1 MAKGKY
7 VILLGLVA
15 MMGALTGCRKEK
27 MEIQNYH
34 TDILGENV
42 YIFTPEDEA
51 SAVQETLDHIYSKQE
66 TAQFGDDRY
75 AVFFMPG
82 EYNVSANVG
91 FYTELAGL
99 GVLPTDTKVREV
111 NTYARWLSNP
121 QGLHNATCNFW
132 RSIENIEM
140 QSDTV
145 WAVSQATGMRRV
157 QVDGNLT
164 LHDEYGWASGG
175 FLADSKVVGFVD
187 SGTQQQWLS
196 RNNSYSSWTGQNWN
210 IVMLGDEP
218 GGVPTATWPE
228 ASYTAVGETPIV
240 REKPFLVYDEK
251 DGFGVYVPKWK
262 KDSVSYGWGDD
273 GAGDMADGASD
284 GGAKLRADGG
294 GLEGKIISLDD
305 FYVAK
310 EGVDSAQTLNEAL
323 AEGKNVLFTPGVY
336 ELDEAISVRKS
347 GTILMGIGLATLR
360 SAAGNECVVSEG
372 ADDLIL
378 AGLLFDAG
386 TVESETLVHL
396 GAADGTAKG
405 DGAGAAKGDGIDVAN
420 SDGEGSVESDVRSAK
435 PSLLADVYFRV
446 GGIASDGPCKTK
458 SCIIVDL
465 DNVVGDNLWV
475 WRADHGD
482 NVGWDMNTCE
492 NGIIINGDNVTM
504 YALMV
509 EHFNGYQTMWN
520 GDDGT
525 CIMYQSE
532 VPYDVPDRGHWINP
546 DGKRFGYASFKVADD
561 VSSFSATGLGIY
573 MYNRDNTIPMYC
585 AMEVPDVE
593 GVHVHN
599 AITAY
604 LNGFPGMK
612 CVINEAGDSLLSVG
626 QTAKVLDY
634 ENGQWR

>member
-1 MAKGKY
+1 MTKKRW
-7 VILLGLVA
+7 LFLSGLA
-15 MMGALTGCRKEK
+15 MLAGILTGCGDNK
-27 MEIQNYH
+27 MEIKDH
-34 TDILGENV
+34 HSDIFGQNV
-42 YIFTPEDEA
+42 YIFTPADNA
-51 SAVQETLDHIYSKQE
+51 ANIQDTLDKIYSRQE
-66 TAQFGDDRY
+66 TAQFDDNRY
-75 AVFFMPG
+75 AVYFMPG

-91 FYTELAGL
+91 FYTQLSGL
-99 GVLPTDTKVREV
+99 GVLPTDTKVSSV

-132 RSIENIEM
+132 RGIENIEM

-145 WAVSQATGMRRV
+145 WAVSQATDMRRV

-164 LHDEYGWASGG
+164 LHDNYGWASGG
-175 FLADSKVVGFVD
+175 FLADSRVTGYVD

-196 RNNSYSSWTGQNWN
+196 RNNSYRSWMGQNWN
-210 IVMLGDEP
+210 MVMLGDEP
-218 GGVPTATWPE
+218 SGVPDKTWPE
-228 ASYTAVGETPIV
+228 ASYTAVEKTPVI
-240 REKPFLVYDEK
+240 REKPFLIYDK
-251 DGFGVYVPKWK
+251 KNGFGVYVPEWK
-262 KDSVSYGWGDD
+262 EDSFSFAWEGD
-273 GAGDMADGASD
+273 AP
-284 GGAKLRADGG
+284 
-294 GLEGKIISLDD
+294 EGKVLPLSD

-310 EGVDSAQTLNEAL
+310 ENVDTADSINKAL
-323 AEGKNVLFTPGVY
+323 TDGKNVLFTPGVY
-336 ELDEAISVRKS
+336 ELDGALKVQKS
-347 GTILMGIGLATLR
+347 GTILLGMGLATLR
-360 SAAGNECVVSEG
+360 SAAGNECVISEN

-386 TVESETLVHL
+386 TTESECLVEL
-396 GAADGTAKG
+396 GAKE
-405 DGAGAAKGDGIDVAN
+405 GAA
-420 SDGEGSVESDVRSAK
+420 

-446 GGIASDGPCKTK
+446 GAIASDGPCRTK
-458 SCIIVDL
+458 ACITIDL

-482 NVGWDMNTCE
+482 NVGWDLNTCE
-492 NGIIINGDNVTM
+492 NGIVINGDNVSM

-520 GDDGT
+520 GNNGT

-532 VPYDVPDRGHWINP
+532 VPYDVPDRGQWINP
-546 DGKRFGYASFKVADD
+546 DGKRFGYASFKVAED

-573 MYNRDNTIPMYC
+573 LYNRDNTIPMYC

-604 LNGFPGMK
+604 LNGYPGMK
-612 CVINEAGDSLLSVG
+612 CVINEAGSSILSQG

>member
-1 MAKGKY
+1 L
-7 VILLGLVA
+7 VLLGLVA
-15 MMGALTGCRKEK
+15 LTGLFVGCGKNT
-27 MEIQNYH
+27 MEIKDYH

-51 SAVQETLDHIYSKQE
+51 TKIQETLDRIYSLQE
-66 TAQFGDDRY
+66 TAQFEDNRY
-75 AVFFMPG
+75 AVYFMPG
-82 EYNVSANVG
+82 TYNVSADVG
-91 FYTELAGL
+91 FYTQLSGL
-99 GVLPTDTKVREV
+99 GVLPTDTKVSSV

-164 LHDEYGWASGG
+164 LHDDYGWASGG
-175 FLADSKVVGFVD
+175 FLADSKVTGLVD

-210 IVMLGDEP
+210 IVMLGDDP
-218 GGVPTATWPE
+218 SGVPGKTWPE
-228 ASYTAVGETPIV
+228 ASYTAVEKTPVI
-240 REKPFLVYDEK
+240 REKPFLVYDKKE
-251 DGFGVYVPKWK
+251 GFGVFVPEWK
-262 KDSVSYGWGDD
+262 KDSMSFAWEGD
-273 GAGDMADGASD
+273 AP
-284 GGAKLRADGG
+284 
-294 GLEGKIISLDD
+294 EGKVLPLSD

-310 EGVDSAQTLNEAL
+310 ENVDTAESINKAL
-323 AEGKNVLFTPGVY
+323 TDGKNVLFTPGVY
-336 ELDEAISVRKS
+336 ELDRSLKVQKP
-347 GTILMGIGLATLR
+347 GTILLGMGLATLR
-360 SAAGNECVVSEG
+360 SAAGNECVISEN

-386 TVESETLVHL
+386 TTESECLVEL
-396 GAADGTAKG
+396 GAKE
-405 DGAGAAKGDGIDVAN
+405 GAA
-420 SDGEGSVESDVRSAK
+420 

-458 SCIIVDL
+458 ACITIDL

-482 NVGWDMNTCE
+482 NVGWDLNTCE
-492 NGIIINGDNVTM
+492 NGIVINGDNVTM

-520 GDDGT
+520 GNGGT

-532 VPYDVPDRGHWINP
+532 VPYDVPDRGQWINP
-546 DGKRFGYASFKVADD
+546 DGKRFGYASFKVAED
-561 VSSFSATGLGIY
+561 VSSFNATGLGIY
-573 MYNRDNTIPMYC
+573 LYNRDNTIPMYC

-612 CVINEAGDSLLSVG
+612 CVINEAGDSILSQR

>member
-1 MAKGKY
+1 MFKKKY
-7 VILLGLVA
+7 LVLLGLVA
-15 MMGALTGCRKEK
+15 LTGLFVGCGKNN
-27 MEIQNYH
+27 MEIKDYH

-42 YIFTPEDEA
+42 YIFTPEDEQTKI
-51 SAVQETLDHIYSKQE
+51 QETLDRIYSLQE
-66 TAQFGDDRY
+66 TAQFDDNRY
-75 AVFFMPG
+75 AVYFMPG
-82 EYNVSANVG
+82 TYNVSADVG
-91 FYTELAGL
+91 FYTQLAGL
-99 GVLPTDTKVREV
+99 GVLPTDTKIAVA

-140 QSDTV
+140 ESNTV
-145 WAVSQATGMRRV
+145 WAVSQATDMRRV

-164 LHDEYGWASGG
+164 LHDDYGWASGG
-175 FLADSKVVGFVD
+175 FLADSKVTGLVD

-196 RNNSYSSWTGQNWN
+196 RNNSYSAWTGQNWN

-218 GGVPTATWPE
+218 SGVPDKTWPE
-228 ASYTAVGETPIV
+228 ASYTAVSQTPII

-251 DGFGVYVPKWK
+251 EGLGVYVPEWK
-262 KDSVSYGWGDD
+262 EESMSFAWEGD
-273 GAGDMADGASD
+273 AP
-284 GGAKLRADGG
+284 
-294 GLEGKIISLDD
+294 EGKVLPLND

-310 EGVDSAQTLNEAL
+310 ENVDTASSINQAL
-323 AEGKNVLFTPGVY
+323 ADGKNVLFTPGIY
-336 ELDEAISVRKS
+336 NLDEALSVKKS
-347 GTILMGIGLATLR
+347 GTILLGMGLATLR
-360 SAAGNECVVSEG
+360 SAAGNECVVSEN

-386 TVESETLVHL
+386 TAESENLVRL
-396 GAADGTAKG
+396 GAK
-405 DGAGAAKGDGIDVAN
+405 
-420 SDGEGSVESDVRSAK
+420 EGAK
-435 PSLLADVYFRV
+435 PSLIADVYFRV
-446 GGIASDGPCKTK
+446 GGIASDEPCKTK
-458 SCIIVDL
+458 ACITIDL

-509 EHFNGYQTMWN
+509 EHFNGYQTMWSGN
-520 GDDGT
+520 DGT

-532 VPYDVPDRGHWINP
+532 VPYDVPDRGQWINP
-546 DGKRFGYASFKVADD
+546 DGKRFGYASFKVAED
-561 VSSFSATGLGIY
+561 VSSFNATGLGIY
-573 MYNRDNTIPMYC
+573 LYNRDNTIPMYC

-612 CVINEAGDSLLSVG
+612 CVINEAGDSILSPG

>member
-1 MAKGKY
+1 MFKKKY
-7 VILLGLVA
+7 LVLLGLVA
-15 MMGALTGCRKEK
+15 LTGLFVGCGKNT
-27 MEIQNYH
+27 MEIKDYH

-51 SAVQETLDHIYSKQE
+51 TKIQETLDRIYSLQE
-66 TAQFGDDRY
+66 TAQFEDNRY
-75 AVFFMPG
+75 AVYFMPG
-82 EYNVSANVG
+82 TYNVSADVG
-91 FYTELAGL
+91 FYTQLSGL
-99 GVLPTDTKVREV
+99 GVLPTDTKVSSV

-164 LHDEYGWASGG
+164 LHDDYGWASGG
-175 FLADSKVVGFVD
+175 FLADSKVTGLVD

-210 IVMLGDEP
+210 IVMLGDDP
-218 GGVPTATWPE
+218 SGVPGKTWPE
-228 ASYTAVGETPIV
+228 ASYTAVSQTPII

-251 DGFGVYVPKWK
+251 DGLGVYVPEWK
-262 KDSVSYGWGDD
+262 EESMSFAWEGD
-273 GAGDMADGASD
+273 AP
-284 GGAKLRADGG
+284 
-294 GLEGKIISLDD
+294 EGKVLPLSD

-310 EGVDSAQTLNEAL
+310 ENVDTAESINKAL
-323 AEGKNVLFTPGVY
+323 TDGKNVLFTPGVY
-336 ELDEAISVRKS
+336 ELDRSLKVQKP
-347 GTILMGIGLATLR
+347 GTILLGMGLATLR
-360 SAAGNECVVSEG
+360 SAAGNECVISEN

-386 TVESETLVHL
+386 TTESECLVEL
-396 GAADGTAKG
+396 GAKE
-405 DGAGAAKGDGIDVAN
+405 GAA
-420 SDGEGSVESDVRSAK
+420 

-458 SCIIVDL
+458 ACITIDL

-520 GDDGT
+520 GNDGT

-532 VPYDVPDRGHWINP
+532 VPYDVPDRGQWINP
-546 DGKRFGYASFKVADD
+546 DGKRFGYASFKVAED
-561 VSSFSATGLGIY
+561 VSSFNATGLGIY
-573 MYNRDNTIPMYC
+573 LYNRDNTIPMYC

-604 LNGFPGMK
+604 LNGYPGMK
-612 CVINEAGDSLLSVG
+612 CVINEAGDSILSQG

-634 ENGQWR
+634 ENGQWK

>member
-1 MAKGKY
+1 
-7 VILLGLVA
+7 L
-15 MMGALTGCRKEK
+15 
-27 MEIQNYH
+27 
-34 TDILGENV
+34 
-42 YIFTPEDEA
+42 
-51 SAVQETLDHIYSKQE
+51 QE
-66 TAQFGDDRY
+66 TAQFDDNRY
-75 AVFFMPG
+75 AVYFMPG
-82 EYNVSANVG
+82 TYNVSADVG
-91 FYTELAGL
+91 FYTQLAGL
-99 GVLPTDTKVREV
+99 GVLPTDTKIAAA

-164 LHDEYGWASGG
+164 LHDDYGWASGG
-175 FLADSKVVGFVD
+175 FLADSKVTGLVD

-196 RNNSYSSWTGQNWN
+196 RNNSYNSWTGQNWN

-218 GGVPTATWPE
+218 LGVPDETWPE
-228 ASYTAVGETPIV
+228 ASYTAVSQTPII

-251 DGFGVYVPKWK
+251 DGLGVYVPEWK
-262 KDSVSYGWGDD
+262 EGSMSFAWEGD
-273 GAGDMADGASD
+273 AS
-284 GGAKLRADGG
+284 
-294 GLEGKIISLDD
+294 EGKVLPLSD

-310 EGVDSAQTLNEAL
+310 EDVDTASSINEAL
-323 AEGKNVLFTPGVY
+323 SDGKNVLFTPGIY
-336 ELDEAISVRKS
+336 ELDESLSVQKS
-347 GTILMGIGLATLR
+347 GTILLGMGLATLR
-360 SAAGNECVVSEG
+360 SAAGNECIVSEN

-386 TVESETLVHL
+386 TAESENLVRL
-396 GAADGTAKG
+396 GAK
-405 DGAGAAKGDGIDVAN
+405 
-420 SDGEGSVESDVRSAK
+420 EGAK
-435 PSLLADVYFRV
+435 PSLIADVYFRV
-446 GGIASDGPCKTK
+446 GGIASDEPCKTK
-458 SCIIVDL
+458 ACITIDL

-492 NGIIINGDNVTM
+492 NGIIINGDNATM

-520 GDDGT
+520 GNDGT

-532 VPYDVPDRGHWINP
+532 VPYDVPDRGQWINP
-546 DGKRFGYASFKVADD
+546 DGKRFGYASFKVAED
-561 VSSFSATGLGIY
+561 VSSFNATGLGIY
-573 MYNRDNTIPMYC
+573 LYNRDNTIPMYC

-612 CVINEAGDSLLSVG
+612 CVINEAGDSLLSPG

>member
-1 MAKGKY
+1 MFKKTY
-7 VILLGLVA
+7 LVLFGLVA
-15 MMGALTGCRKEK
+15 LTGLFVGCGKNT
-27 MEIQNYH
+27 MEIKDYH

-51 SAVQETLDHIYSKQE
+51 TKIQETLDRIYSLQE
-66 TAQFGDDRY
+66 TAQFEDNRY
-75 AVFFMPG
+75 AVYFMPG
-82 EYNVSANVG
+82 TYNVSADVG
-91 FYTELAGL
+91 FYTQLSGL
-99 GVLPTDTKVREV
+99 GVLPTDTKVSSV

-164 LHDEYGWASGG
+164 LHDDYGWASGG
-175 FLADSKVVGFVD
+175 FLADSKVTGLVD

-210 IVMLGDEP
+210 IVMLGDDP
-218 GGVPTATWPE
+218 SGVPGKTWPE
-228 ASYTAVGETPIV
+228 ASYTAVEKTPVI
-240 REKPFLVYDEK
+240 REKPFLVYDKKE
-251 DGFGVYVPKWK
+251 GFGVFVPEWK
-262 KDSVSYGWGDD
+262 KDSMSFAWEGD
-273 GAGDMADGASD
+273 AP
-284 GGAKLRADGG
+284 
-294 GLEGKIISLDD
+294 EGKVLPLSD

-310 EGVDSAQTLNEAL
+310 ENVDTAESINKAL
-323 AEGKNVLFTPGVY
+323 TDGKNVLFTPGVY
-336 ELDEAISVRKS
+336 ELDRSLKVQKP
-347 GTILMGIGLATLR
+347 GTILLGMGLATLR
-360 SAAGNECVVSEG
+360 SAAGNECVISEN

-386 TVESETLVHL
+386 TTESECLVEL
-396 GAADGTAKG
+396 GAKE
-405 DGAGAAKGDGIDVAN
+405 GAA
-420 SDGEGSVESDVRSAK
+420 

-458 SCIIVDL
+458 ACITIDL

-482 NVGWDMNTCE
+482 NVGWDLNTCE
-492 NGIIINGDNVTM
+492 NGIVINGDNVTM

-520 GDDGT
+520 GNGGT

-532 VPYDVPDRGHWINP
+532 VPYDVPDRGQWINP
-546 DGKRFGYASFKVADD
+546 DGKRFGYASFKVAED
-561 VSSFSATGLGIY
+561 VSSFNATGLGIY
-573 MYNRDNTIPMYC
+573 LYNRDNTIPMYC

-612 CVINEAGDSLLSVG
+612 CVINEAGDSILSQR

>member
-1 MAKGKY
+1 MFKKKY
-7 VILLGLVA
+7 LLLLGL
-15 MMGALTGCRKEK
+15 ALMTGIFTGCGKEK
-27 MEIQNYH
+27 MEIKDYH

-66 TAQFGDDRY
+66 AAQFEDDRY
-75 AVFFMPG
+75 AVYFMPG

-175 FLADSKVVGFVD
+175 FLADSKVVGLVD

-196 RNNSYSSWTGQNWN
+196 RNNSYSSWIGQNWN

-218 GGVPTATWPE
+218 GGVPVSTWPE
-228 ASYTAVGETPIV
+228 ASYTAVDETPIV

-251 DGFGVYVPKWK
+251 DGFGVFVPEWK
-262 KDSVSYGWGDD
+262 EGSVSFDWDE
-273 GAGDMADGASD
+273 DGAS
-284 GGAKLRADGG
+284 
-294 GLEGKIISLDD
+294 EGKVISLDD

-310 EGVDSAQTLNEAL
+310 ENAATAQTINAAL
-323 AEGKNVLFTPGVY
+323 ADGKNILFTPGVY
-336 ELDEAISVRKS
+336 ELDEALKVRKS
-347 GTILMGIGLATLR
+347 GTVVMGIGLATLR
-360 SAAGNECVVSEG
+360 STGGNKCLVSEN

-386 TVESETLVHL
+386 TEESEALVRL
-396 GAADGTAKG
+396 GAVEGNAEDATDG
-405 DGAGAAKGDGIDVAN
+405 VA
-420 SDGEGSVESDVRSAK
+420 ESVK

-458 SCIIVDL
+458 TCIAIDL

-492 NGIIINGDNVTM
+492 NGIIINGSGVKM

-509 EHFNGYQTMWN
+509 EHFKGYQTMWN

-532 VPYDVPDRGHWINP
+532 VPYDVPDRGQWINP

-634 ENGQWR
+634 ENGQWN

>member
-1 MAKGKY
+1 MFKKKY
-7 VILLGLVA
+7 LVLLGLVA
-15 MMGALTGCRKEK
+15 FTGLFVGCGKNN
-27 MEIQNYH
+27 MEIKDYH

-42 YIFTPEDEA
+42 YIFTPEDEQTKI
-51 SAVQETLDHIYSKQE
+51 QETLDRIYSVQE
-66 TAQFGDDRY
+66 TAQFEDNRY
-75 AVFFMPG
+75 AVYFMPG
-82 EYNVSANVG
+82 TYNVSADVG
-91 FYTELAGL
+91 FYTQLSGL
-99 GVLPTDTKVREV
+99 GVLPTDTKIAAA

-121 QGLHNATCNFW
+121 QNLHNATCNFW

-145 WAVSQATGMRRV
+145 WAVSQATDMRRV

-164 LHDEYGWASGG
+164 LHDDYGWASGG
-175 FLADSKVVGFVD
+175 FLADSKVTGLVD

-210 IVMLGDEP
+210 IVMLGDAP
-218 GGVPTATWPE
+218 LGVPDKTWPE
-228 ASYTAVGETPIV
+228 ASYTAVSQTPII

-251 DGFGVYVPKWK
+251 DGLGVFVPEWK
-262 KDSVSYGWGDD
+262 EESMSFAWEGD
-273 GAGDMADGASD
+273 AP
-284 GGAKLRADGG
+284 
-294 GLEGKIISLDD
+294 EGKVLPLND

-310 EGVDSAQTLNEAL
+310 ENVDSAKSINEAL
-323 AEGKNVLFTPGVY
+323 TDGKNVLFTPGIY
-336 ELDEAISVRKS
+336 ELDEALKVQKS
-347 GTILMGIGLATLR
+347 GTILLGMGLATLR
-360 SAAGNECVVSEG
+360 SAAGNECVVSEN

-386 TVESETLVHL
+386 TAESENLVCL
-396 GAADGTAKG
+396 GAK
-405 DGAGAAKGDGIDVAN
+405 
-420 SDGEGSVESDVRSAK
+420 EGAK
-435 PSLLADVYFRV
+435 PSLIADVYFRV
-446 GGIASDGPCKTK
+446 GGIASDEPCKTK
-458 SCIIVDL
+458 ACITIDL

-482 NVGWDMNTCE
+482 NVGWDLNTCE
-492 NGIIINGDNVTM
+492 NGIIINGDHVTM

-520 GDDGT
+520 GNAGT

-532 VPYDVPDRGHWINP
+532 VPYDVPDRGQWINP
-546 DGKRFGYASFKVADD
+546 DGKRFGYASFKVAED
-561 VSSFSATGLGIY
+561 VSSFNAAGLGIY
-573 MYNRDNTIPMYC
+573 LYNRDNTIPMYC

-612 CVINEAGDSLLSVG
+612 CVINEAGDSLLSAG

>member
-1 MAKGKY
+1 MFKKKY
-7 VILLGLVA
+7 LLLLGLVA
-15 MMGALTGCRKEK
+15 MTGIFTGCGKEK
-27 MEIQNYH
+27 MEIKDYH

-51 SAVQETLDHIYSKQE
+51 SSVQETLDHIYSMQE
-66 TAQFGDDRY
+66 AAQFDDNRY
-75 AVFFMPG
+75 ALYFMPG

-99 GVLPTDTKVREV
+99 GTLPTDTKIAAV

-132 RSIENIEM
+132 RSIENIEI

-175 FLADSKVVGFVD
+175 FLADSKVVGLVD

-218 GGVPTATWPE
+218 GGVPAATWPE
-228 ASYTAVGETPIV
+228 ASYTSVEETPIV

-251 DGFGVYVPKWK
+251 DEFGVYVPEWK
-262 KDSVSYGWGDD
+262 EGSVSFGWEEG
-273 GAGDMADGASD
+273 SS
-284 GGAKLRADGG
+284 
-294 GLEGKIISLDD
+294 EGKVISIDD

-310 EGVDSAQTLNEAL
+310 ERVDTAQTINEAL
-323 AEGKNVLFTPGVY
+323 ADGKNILFAPGVY
-336 ELDEAISVRKS
+336 ELDEALKVRKS
-347 GTILMGIGLATLR
+347 GTVVMGIGLATLR
-360 SAAGNECVVSEG
+360 STGGNTCLVSEN

-386 TVESETLVHL
+386 TEESEALVHL
-396 GAADGTAKG
+396 GA
-405 DGAGAAKGDGIDVAN
+405 V
-420 SDGEGSVESDVRSAK
+420 EGAK

-446 GGIASDGPCKTK
+446 GGITSDGPCKTK
-458 SCIIVDL
+458 TCIVVDL

-492 NGIIINGDNVTM
+492 NGIIINGSGVKM

-520 GDDGT
+520 GNDGT

-532 VPYDVPDRGHWINP
+532 VPYDVPGRGQWINP
-546 DGKRFGYASFKVADD
+546 DGKRFGYASFKVAED
-561 VSSFSATGLGIY
+561 VSSFNATGLGIY
-573 MYNRDNTIPMYC
+573 LYNRDNTIPMYC

-612 CVINEAGDSLLSVG
+612 CVINEAGDSLLSAG

>member
-1 MAKGKY
+1 MFKKKY
-7 VILLGLVA
+7 LVLLGLVA
-15 MMGALTGCRKEK
+15 LTGLFVGCGKNT
-27 MEIQNYH
+27 MEIKDYH
-34 TDILGENV
+34 TDTLGENV
-42 YIFTPEDEA
+42 FIFTPEDEQTKI
-51 SAVQETLDHIYSKQE
+51 QETLDRIYSLQE
-66 TAQFGDDRY
+66 TAQFDDNRY
-75 AVFFMPG
+75 AVYFMPG
-82 EYNVSANVG
+82 TYNVSADVG
-91 FYTELAGL
+91 FYTQLSGL
-99 GVLPTDTKVREV
+99 GVLPTDTKISSA

-164 LHDEYGWASGG
+164 LHDNYGWASGG
-175 FLADSKVVGFVD
+175 FLADSKVTGYLD

-196 RNNSYSSWTGQNWN
+196 RNNSYSSWIGQNWN
-210 IVMLGDEP
+210 MVMLGDEP
-218 GGVPTATWPE
+218 EGVPDKTWPE
-228 ASYTAVGETPIV
+228 TSYTAVSETPII
-240 REKPFLVYDEK
+240 REKPFLVYSKK

-262 KDSVSYGWGDD
+262 EGSMSFAW
-273 GAGDMADGASD
+273 
-284 GGAKLRADGG
+284 
-294 GLEGKIISLDD
+294 EGKAPEGNVLPLSD

-310 EGVDSAQTLNEAL
+310 ENVDTASSINEAL
-323 AEGKNVLFTPGVY
+323 ADGKNVLFTPGIY
-336 ELDEAISVRKS
+336 ELDDALIVKKS
-347 GTILMGIGLATLR
+347 GTILLGMGLATLR
-360 SAAGNECVVSEG
+360 SAASNECVVSEN
-372 ADDLIL
+372 ADDLLL

-386 TVESETLVHL
+386 TAESENLVRL
-396 GAADGTAKG
+396 GAKD
-405 DGAGAAKGDGIDVAN
+405 
-420 SDGEGSVESDVRSAK
+420 EAK
-435 PSLLADVYFRV
+435 PSLIADVYFRV
-446 GGIASDGPCKTK
+446 GGIASDEPCKTK
-458 SCIIVDL
+458 ACITIDL

-520 GDDGT
+520 GNDGT

-532 VPYDVPDRGHWINP
+532 VPYDVPDRGQWINP
-546 DGKRFGYASFKVADD
+546 DGKRFGYASFKVAED
-561 VSSFSATGLGIY
+561 VSSFNATGLGIY
-573 MYNRDNTIPMYC
+573 LYNRDNTIPMYC

-612 CVINEAGDSLLSVG
+612 CVINEAGDSILSQG

-634 ENGQWR
+634 ENRQWR

>member
-1 MAKGKY
+1 MRGDFFMIKKRY
-7 VILLGLVA
+7 LLLLGLVA
-15 MMGALTGCRKEK
+15 MMGTLTGCGKNK
-27 MEIQNYH
+27 MEIKDFH
-34 TDILGENV
+34 TDIFGENV
-42 YIFTPEDEA
+42 YIFSPEDEA
-51 SAVQETLDHIYSKQE
+51 SQVQETLNTIYSRQE
-66 TAQFGDDRY
+66 AAQFEDNRY
-75 AVFFMPG
+75 AVYFMPG
-82 EYNVSANVG
+82 TYDVSADVG
-91 FYTELAGL
+91 FYTQLAGL
-99 GVLPTDTKVREV
+99 GALPTDTRVRSV
-111 NTYARWLSNP
+111 GTYARWLSNP

-157 QVDGNLT
+157 QIDGNLT

-175 FLADSKVVGFVD
+175 FLADSRVVGLVD

-196 RNNSYSSWTGQNWN
+196 RNNSYSSWIGQNWN

-218 GGVPTATWPE
+218 EGVPKSTWPE
-228 ASYTAVGETPIV
+228 ASYTAVDETPLV

-251 DGFGVYVPKWK
+251 DGFGVFVPSWK
-262 KDSVSYGWGDD
+262 ENSSSYGWGDD
-273 GAGDMADGASD
+273 GAD
-284 GGAKLRADGG
+284 GGAS
-294 GLEGKIISLDD
+294 EGKVISLDD

-310 EGVDSAQTLNEAL
+310 EGVDSAQTVNRAL
-323 AEGKNVLFTPGVY
+323 ADGKNILFTPGVY
-336 ELDEAISVRKS
+336 ELDEALSVKKS
-347 GTILMGIGLATLR
+347 GTILLGIGLATLR
-360 SAAGNECVVSEG
+360 SGAGNECVVSDG
-372 ADDLIL
+372 ADDLII

-386 TVESETLVHL
+386 TTESEALVRL
-396 GAADGTAKG
+396 GAADGAGADGDDTGAA
-405 DGAGAAKGDGIDVAN
+405 DGAGADAADG
-420 SDGEGSVESDVRSAK
+420 AK

-458 SCIIVDL
+458 ACIVVDL

-492 NGIIINGDNVTM
+492 NGIVINGAGVKM

-520 GDDGT
+520 GENGT

-532 VPYDVPDRGHWINP
+532 VPYDVPDRGQWINP

-573 MYNRDNTIPMYC
+573 LYNRDNTIPMYC
-585 AMEVPDVE
+585 AMEVPDVD

-599 AITAY
+599 VITAY
-604 LNGFPGMK
+604 LNGFPGLK
-612 CVINEAGDSLLSVG
+612 CVINEAGDSILSAG

>member
-1 MAKGKY
+1 MFKKRFI
-7 VILLGLVA
+7 VLLGVIA
-15 MMGALTGCRKEK
+15 MTGIFTGCGKEK
-27 MEIQNYH
+27 MEIKDYH
-34 TDILGENV
+34 TEILGENV
-42 YIFTPEDEA
+42 YIFTPDDEA
-51 SAVQETLDHIYSKQE
+51 NRIQERLDHIYSMQE
-66 TAQFGDDRY
+66 TAQFDDNRY
-75 AVFFMPG
+75 AVYFMPG
-82 EYNVSANVG
+82 EYNISANVG
-91 FYTELAGL
+91 FYTQLAGL
-99 GVLPTDTKVREV
+99 GVLPTDTKISAV
-111 NTYARWLSNP
+111 NTYARWLANP

-175 FLADSKVVGFVD
+175 FLSDSRVVGLVD

-196 RNNSYSSWTGQNWN
+196 RNNSYSAWMGQNWN
-210 IVMLGDEP
+210 MVMLGDEP
-218 GGVPTATWPE
+218 EGVPDKTWPE
-228 ASYTAVGETPIV
+228 ASYTAVDKTPVV

-251 DGFGVYVPKWK
+251 DGFGVYVPAWK
-262 KDSVSYGWGDD
+262 EDSVSYGWGDTD
-273 GAGDMADGASD
+273 AD
-284 GGAKLRADGG
+284 GGAS
-294 GLEGKIISLDD
+294 EGKVISLDE

-310 EGVDSAQTLNEAL
+310 ENVDTASSINKAL
-323 AEGKNVLFTPGVY
+323 EDGKNILFTPGVY
-336 ELDEAISVRKS
+336 ELDEALKVRKS
-347 GTILMGIGLATLR
+347 GTVVMGIGLATLR
-360 SAAGNECVVSEG
+360 STGGNECLVSEN

-386 TVESETLVHL
+386 TIESDALVRL
-396 GAADGTAKG
+396 GAAEGAG
-405 DGAGAAKGDGIDVAN
+405 VDGAGAKDV
-420 SDGEGSVESDVRSAK
+420 K

-458 SCIIVDL
+458 TCIVVDL

-482 NVGWDMNTCE
+482 NVGWDMNTCK
-492 NGIIINGDNVTM
+492 NGIIINGDNVNM

-509 EHFNGYQTMWN
+509 EHFNGYQTVWN
-520 GDDGT
+520 GENGT

-532 VPYDVPDRGHWINP
+532 VPYDVPDRGQWINP
-546 DGKRFGYASFKVADD
+546 DGKRFGYASFKVAED
-561 VSSFSATGLGIY
+561 VSSFYAAGLGIY
-573 MYNRDNTIPMYC
+573 LYNRDNTIPMYC

-593 GVHVHN
+593 GVHVHH

-604 LNGFPGMK
+604 LNGYPGLK
-612 CVINEAGDSLLSVG
+612 CVINEAGDSLLSAG

-634 ENGQWR
+634 ENGQWN

>member
-1 MAKGKY
+1 MGKKRFW
-7 VILLGLVA
+7 VLLGAVA
-15 MMGALTGCRKEK
+15 LAGLFTGCGKEK
-27 MEIQNYH
+27 MEIKDYH

-51 SAVQETLDHIYSKQE
+51 SGIQQTLDRIYSMQE
-66 TAQFGDDRY
+66 TAQFDDNRY
-75 AVFFMPG
+75 AVYFMPG
-82 EYNVSANVG
+82 EYNISANVG
-91 FYTELAGL
+91 FYTQLAGL
-99 GVLPTDTKVREV
+99 GALPTDTKVSAV
-111 NTYARWLSNP
+111 NTYARWLANP

-175 FLADSKVVGFVD
+175 FLADSKVVGYVD

-196 RNNSYSSWTGQNWN
+196 RNNSYSEWTGQNWN
-210 IVMLGDEP
+210 MVMLGDAPE
-218 GGVPTATWPE
+218 GVPDKTWPE
-228 ASYTAVGETPIV
+228 ASYTAVSETPLV

-251 DGFGVYVPKWK
+251 DGLGVYVPAWK
-262 KDSVSYGWGDD
+262 DDSVSYGWGD
-273 GAGDMADGASD
+273 AGVS
-284 GGAKLRADGG
+284 
-294 GLEGKIISLDD
+294 EGKVISLDD

-310 EGVDSAQTLNEAL
+310 EGADTAQTVNRAL
-323 AEGKNVLFTPGVY
+323 EDGKNILFTPGVY
-336 ELDEAISVRKS
+336 ELDETLKVRKS
-347 GTILMGIGLATLR
+347 GTVVMGIGLATLR
-360 SAAGNECVVSEG
+360 STGGNECLVSEN

-386 TVESETLVHL
+386 TIESDALVHL
-396 GAADGTAKG
+396 GAAESTGV
-405 DGAGAAKGDGIDVAN
+405 DGAGASAVEGGAKDV
-420 SDGEGSVESDVRSAK
+420 K

-458 SCIIVDL
+458 ACIVVDL

-492 NGIIINGDNVTM
+492 NGIIINGSGVKM

-520 GDDGT
+520 GNDGT

-532 VPYDVPDRGHWINP
+532 VPYDVPDRGQWINP

-573 MYNRDNTIPMYC
+573 LYNRDNTIPMYC
-585 AMEVPDVE
+585 AMEVPDAE

-599 AITAY
+599 VITAY
-604 LNGFPGMK
+604 LNGFPGLK
-612 CVINEAGDSLLSVG
+612 CVINEAGSSLLSVG
-626 QTAKVLDY
+626 QTARVLDY

>member
-1 MAKGKY
+1 MFKKKY
-7 VILLGLVA
+7 LVLLGLVA
-15 MMGALTGCRKEK
+15 LTGLFVGCGKNN
-27 MEIQNYH
+27 MEIKDYH

-42 YIFTPEDEA
+42 YIFTPEDEQTKI
-51 SAVQETLDHIYSKQE
+51 QETLDRIYSLQE
-66 TAQFGDDRY
+66 TAQFEDNRY
-75 AVFFMPG
+75 AVYFMPG
-82 EYNVSANVG
+82 TYNVSADVG
-91 FYTELAGL
+91 FYTQLAGL
-99 GVLPTDTKVREV
+99 GVLPTDTKIAAA

-121 QGLHNATCNFW
+121 QNLHNATCNFW

-145 WAVSQATGMRRV
+145 WAVSQATDIRRV
-157 QVDGNLT
+157 QVDGDLT
-164 LHDEYGWASGG
+164 LHDDYGWASGG
-175 FLADSKVVGFVD
+175 FLADSKVTGLVD

-218 GGVPTATWPE
+218 SGVPDKTWPE
-228 ASYTAVGETPIV
+228 ASYTAVSETPII

-251 DGFGVYVPKWK
+251 DGLGVYVPEWK
-262 KDSVSYGWGDD
+262 EESMSFAWEGD
-273 GAGDMADGASD
+273 AP
-284 GGAKLRADGG
+284 
-294 GLEGKIISLDD
+294 EGKVLPLRD

-310 EGVDSAQTLNEAL
+310 ENVDTASSINEAL
-323 AEGKNVLFTPGVY
+323 ADGKNVLFTPGIY
-336 ELDEAISVRKS
+336 ELDEALKVQKS
-347 GTILMGIGLATLR
+347 GTILLGMGLATLR
-360 SAAGNECVVSEG
+360 SAAGNECVVSEN

-386 TVESETLVHL
+386 TAESENLVRL
-396 GAADGTAKG
+396 GAKDG
-405 DGAGAAKGDGIDVAN
+405 
-420 SDGEGSVESDVRSAK
+420 AK
-435 PSLLADVYFRV
+435 PSLIADVYFRV
-446 GGIASDGPCKTK
+446 GGIASDEPCKTK
-458 SCIIVDL
+458 ACITIDL

-482 NVGWDMNTCE
+482 NVGWDLNTCE

-520 GDDGT
+520 GNDGT

-532 VPYDVPDRGHWINP
+532 VPYDVPDRGQWINP
-546 DGKRFGYASFKVADD
+546 DGKRFGYASFKVAED
-561 VSSFSATGLGIY
+561 VSSFNATGLGIY
-573 MYNRDNTIPMYC
+573 LYNRDNTIPMYC
-585 AMEVPDVE
+585 AMEVPDVK

-612 CVINEAGDSLLSVG
+612 CVINEAGDSILSPG

-634 ENGQWR
+634 ENGQWK

>member
-1 MAKGKY
+1 MFKKKY
-7 VILLGLVA
+7 LVLLGLVA
-15 MMGALTGCRKEK
+15 LTGLFVGCGKNN
-27 MEIQNYH
+27 MEIKDYH

-42 YIFTPEDEA
+42 YIFTPEDEQTKI
-51 SAVQETLDHIYSKQE
+51 QETLDRIYSLQE
-66 TAQFGDDRY
+66 TAQFDDNRY
-75 AVFFMPG
+75 AVYFMPG
-82 EYNVSANVG
+82 TYNVSADVG
-91 FYTELAGL
+91 FYTQLSGL
-99 GVLPTDTKVREV
+99 GVLPTDTKIAAA

-164 LHDEYGWASGG
+164 LHDDYGWASGG
-175 FLADSKVVGFVD
+175 FLADSKVTGLVD

-218 GGVPTATWPE
+218 LGVPDKTWPE
-228 ASYTAVGETPIV
+228 ASYTAVSQTPII

-251 DGFGVYVPKWK
+251 DGLGVYVPEWK
-262 KDSVSYGWGDD
+262 EESMSFAWEGD
-273 GAGDMADGASD
+273 AP
-284 GGAKLRADGG
+284 
-294 GLEGKIISLDD
+294 EGKVLPLRD

-310 EGVDSAQTLNEAL
+310 ENVDSAKSINEAL
-323 AEGKNVLFTPGVY
+323 ADGKNVLFTPGVY
-336 ELDEAISVRKS
+336 ELDEALSVQKS
-347 GTILMGIGLATLR
+347 GTILLGMGLATLR
-360 SAAGNECVVSEG
+360 SAAGNECVVSEN

-386 TVESETLVHL
+386 TAESENLVRL
-396 GAADGTAKG
+396 GAK
-405 DGAGAAKGDGIDVAN
+405 
-420 SDGEGSVESDVRSAK
+420 EGAK
-435 PSLLADVYFRV
+435 PSLIADVYFRV
-446 GGIASDGPCKTK
+446 GGIASDEPCKTK
-458 SCIIVDL
+458 ACITIDL

-504 YALMV
+504 YALMA

-520 GDDGT
+520 GNDGT

-532 VPYDVPDRGHWINP
+532 VPYDVPDRGQWINP
-546 DGKRFGYASFKVADD
+546 DGKRFGYASFKVAED
-561 VSSFSATGLGIY
+561 VSSFNATGLGIY
-573 MYNRDNTIPMYC
+573 LYNRDNTIPMYC

-612 CVINEAGDSLLSVG
+612 CVINEAGDSILSHG

>member
-1 MAKGKY
+1 MFKKKY
-7 VILLGLVA
+7 LLLLGLI
-15 MMGALTGCRKEK
+15 ALTGCGKNK
-27 MEIQNYH
+27 MEIKDYH

-42 YIFTPEDEA
+42 YIFTPDDEQTKI
-51 SAVQETLDHIYSKQE
+51 QETLDRIYSVQE
-66 TAQFGDDRY
+66 TAQFEDNRC
-75 AVFFMPG
+75 AVYFMPG
-82 EYNVSANVG
+82 TYNVSTDVG
-91 FYTELAGL
+91 FYTQLAGL
-99 GVLPTDTKVREV
+99 GVLPTDTKIAAV

-121 QGLHNATCNFW
+121 QNLHNATCNFW

-145 WAVSQATGMRRV
+145 WAVSQATDMRRV

-164 LHDEYGWASGG
+164 LHDDYGWASGG
-175 FLADSKVVGFVD
+175 FLANSKVTGLVD

-196 RNNSYSSWTGQNWN
+196 RNNSYSSWIGQNWN
-210 IVMLGDEP
+210 MVMLGDEP
-218 GGVPTATWPE
+218 SGVPDKTWPE
-228 ASYTAVGETPIV
+228 ASYTAVSETPLI
-240 REKPFLVYDEK
+240 REKPFLVYEEK
-251 DGFGVYVPKWK
+251 DGLGVYVPEWK
-262 KDSVSYGWGDD
+262 EDSMSFAWEGD
-273 GAGDMADGASD
+273 AP
-284 GGAKLRADGG
+284 
-294 GLEGKIISLDD
+294 EGNILPLSD

-310 EGVDSAQTLNEAL
+310 ENVDTASSINEAL
-323 AEGKNVLFTPGVY
+323 ANGKNVLFTPGIY
-336 ELDEAISVRKS
+336 ELDEALKVQKS
-347 GTILMGIGLATLR
+347 GTILLGIGLASLR
-360 SAAGNECVVSEG
+360 SAVGNECVVSEN

-386 TVESETLVHL
+386 TAESENLVHL
-396 GAADGTAKG
+396 GAKDG
-405 DGAGAAKGDGIDVAN
+405 
-420 SDGEGSVESDVRSAK
+420 AK
-435 PSLLADVYFRV
+435 PSLIADVYFRV
-446 GGIASDGPCKTK
+446 GGIASDAPCKTK
-458 SCIIVDL
+458 ACITIDL

-520 GDDGT
+520 GNGGT

-532 VPYDVPDRGHWINP
+532 VPYDVPDRGQWINP
-546 DGKRFGYASFKVADD
+546 DGKRFGYASFKVAED
-561 VSSFSATGLGIY
+561 VSSFKATGLGIY
-573 MYNRDNTIPMYC
+573 LYNRDNTIPMYC

-599 AITAY
+599 VITAY
-604 LNGFPGMK
+604 LNGFPGLK
-612 CVINEAGDSLLSVG
+612 CVINEAGDSILSPG

>member
-1 MAKGKY
+1 M
-7 VILLGLVA
+7 LGLIGMAGV
-15 MMGALTGCRKEK
+15 LTGCGKDK
-27 MEIQNYH
+27 MEIKNFH

-42 YIFTPEDEA
+42 YIFTPEDET
-51 SAVQETLDHIYSKQE
+51 SQIQETINTIYSRQE
-66 TAQFGDDRY
+66 TAQFEDNRY
-75 AVFFMPG
+75 ALYFMPG
-82 EYNVSANVG
+82 EYDVSSNVG
-91 FYTELAGL
+91 FYTQLAGL
-99 GVLPTDTKVREV
+99 GGFPTDTKLKAV

-121 QGLHNATCNFW
+121 QGLNNATCNFW
-132 RSIENIEM
+132 RSIENVEM

-175 FLADSKVVGFVD
+175 FLADSKVIGLVD

-196 RNNSYSSWTGQNWN
+196 RNNSYSSWMGQNWN
-210 IVMLGDEP
+210 MVMLGDDP
-218 GGVPTATWPE
+218 VGVPDKTWPE
-228 ASYTAVGETPIV
+228 ASYTAVLETPVV

-251 DGFGVYVPKWK
+251 DGFGVYVPSWK
-262 KDSVSYGWGDD
+262 EGSVSFGWSDD
-273 GAGDMADGASD
+273 GDP
-284 GGAKLRADGG
+284 
-294 GLEGKIISLDD
+294 EGRILPLDD

-310 EGVDSAQTLNEAL
+310 ENADTAQTINEAL
-323 AEGKNVLFTPGVY
+323 ADGKNILFTPGVY
-336 ELDEAISVRKS
+336 ELDEALSVKKS
-347 GTILMGIGLATLR
+347 GTVVLGIGLATLR
-360 SAAGNECVVSEG
+360 SAGGNECLVSEN

-386 TVESETLVHL
+386 TTESEALVHL
-396 GAADGTAKG
+396 GAANG
-405 DGAGAAKGDGIDVAN
+405 
-420 SDGEGSVESDVRSAK
+420 AK
-435 PSLLADVYFRV
+435 PSLLADMYFRV
-446 GGIASDGPCKTK
+446 GGIASDAPCKTK
-458 SCIIVDL
+458 SCIVVDL

-482 NVGWDMNTCE
+482 NVGWDKNTCE
-492 NGIIINGDNVTM
+492 NGIIINGSGVKM

-520 GDDGT
+520 GEDGT

-532 VPYDVPDRGHWINP
+532 VPYDVPDRGQWINP

-573 MYNRDNTIPMYC
+573 LYNRDNTIPMYC
-585 AMEVPDVE
+585 AMEVPDIE

-599 AITAY
+599 VITAY

-612 CVINEAGDSLLSVG
+612 CVINEAGDSILSAG

>member
-1 MAKGKY
+1 MFKKTY
-7 VILLGLVA
+7 LVLLGLVA
-15 MMGALTGCRKEK
+15 LTGLFVGCGKNT
-27 MEIQNYH
+27 MEIKDYH

-51 SAVQETLDHIYSKQE
+51 TKIQETLDRIYSLQE
-66 TAQFGDDRY
+66 TAQFEDNRY
-75 AVFFMPG
+75 AVYFMPG
-82 EYNVSANVG
+82 TYNVSADVG
-91 FYTELAGL
+91 FYTQLSGL
-99 GVLPTDTKVREV
+99 GVLPTDTKVSSV

-164 LHDEYGWASGG
+164 LHDDYGWASGG
-175 FLADSKVVGFVD
+175 FLADSKVTGLVD

-210 IVMLGDEP
+210 IVMLGDDP
-218 GGVPTATWPE
+218 SGVPGKTWPE
-228 ASYTAVGETPIV
+228 ASYTAVEKTPVI
-240 REKPFLVYDEK
+240 REKPFLVYDKKE
-251 DGFGVYVPKWK
+251 GFGVFVPEWK
-262 KDSVSYGWGDD
+262 KDSMSFAWEGD
-273 GAGDMADGASD
+273 AP
-284 GGAKLRADGG
+284 
-294 GLEGKIISLDD
+294 EGKVLPLSD

-310 EGVDSAQTLNEAL
+310 ENVDTAESINKAL
-323 AEGKNVLFTPGVY
+323 TDGKNVLFTPGVY
-336 ELDEAISVRKS
+336 ELDRSLKVQKP
-347 GTILMGIGLATLR
+347 GTILLGMGLATLR
-360 SAAGNECVVSEG
+360 SAAGNECVISEN

-386 TVESETLVHL
+386 TTESECLVEL
-396 GAADGTAKG
+396 GAKE
-405 DGAGAAKGDGIDVAN
+405 GAA
-420 SDGEGSVESDVRSAK
+420 

-458 SCIIVDL
+458 ACITIDL

-482 NVGWDMNTCE
+482 NVGWDLNTCE
-492 NGIIINGDNVTM
+492 NGIVINGDNVTM

-520 GDDGT
+520 GNGGT

-532 VPYDVPDRGHWINP
+532 VPYDVPDRGQWINP
-546 DGKRFGYASFKVADD
+546 DGKRFGYASFKVAED
-561 VSSFSATGLGIY
+561 VSSFNATGLGIY
-573 MYNRDNTIPMYC
+573 LYNRDNTIPMYC

-612 CVINEAGDSLLSVG
+612 CVINEAGDSILSQR